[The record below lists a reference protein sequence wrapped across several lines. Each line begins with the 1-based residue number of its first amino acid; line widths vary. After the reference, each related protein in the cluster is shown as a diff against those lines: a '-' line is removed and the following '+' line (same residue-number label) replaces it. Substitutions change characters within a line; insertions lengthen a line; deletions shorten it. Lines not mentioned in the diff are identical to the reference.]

1 MLLSAHSSC
10 CEVVPPDEK
19 NVRLL
24 ESDTNAMEKRKRLA
38 RLLGSSTMP
47 TRASLK
53 AEIKARRGALE
64 RPELVALRRAEGGR
78 QMAEDDRGLGLS

>member
-24 ESDTNAMEKRKRLA
+24 ESDTNVMEKRKRLA
-38 RLLGSSTMP
+38 RLLGSSSMP

-64 RPELVALRRAEGGR
+64 RPELAATLPCDARRGA
-78 QMAEDDRGLGLS
+78 DRGRRTIGA